1 MKKIRN
7 FAIAAHIDHG
17 KSTLADRMLEI
28 TGTIERSKM
37 KAQLLDQM
45 DIERERGITIKLQP
59 VQMRWKGFE
68 LNLIDTP
75 GHVDFTYEVS
85 RSLAAVEGVVLLVDA
100 TQGIQAQTLSNFY
113 LAKKQKLTIIP
124 VINKIDMPAANTQK
138 VMTEMVEIL
147 ELEPESIISISAKE
161 GTNVEQVL
169 DRIIEKIPQPT
180 SSQEEKRALIF
191 DSSFDQFKGVIAYVR
206 VYDGNFTKGE
216 GVQFLGTK
224 AGGNLVEVG
233 VFKPNLVEEVALEE
247 GEIGYFATG
256 LKDVNLVRVGD
267 TIVGSAEASTSP
279 LPGYREVR
287 PMVFAGFYP
296 SDNDKF
302 PALKDALEK
311 LKLNDAALTFEAD
324 SSIALGFGFRCGFLG
339 LLHFEVIQERL
350 EREYNLDLVASSP
363 TVKYKIELTS
373 GENIEVSNPTRFP
386 DPSEIR
392 LLKEPIITAT
402 IVSRSD
408 YLGGILELLNARR
421 ATVFDIKY
429 VGSQVVIEF
438 TLPLAEVVSDFYDRL
453 KSVSSGYASFDYE
466 LAGWEEVDAVKMDIL
481 VAKEI
486 VDALSQIVVR
496 KKSDEVGRKLVEKLK
511 EVLPRQ
517 NFEVSIQAAV
527 GGKIIA
533 RADVPAFRKD
543 VTAKLYGG
551 DVTRKNKLLD
561 KQKKGKKRL
570 KQFGKVQIPQ
580 EAFLSVL
587 KI

>member
-1 MKKIRN
+1 MQKIRN

-59 VQMRWKGFE
+59 VQMNWKGCE

-100 TQGIQAQTLSNFY
+100 TQGVQAQTLSNFY
-113 LAKKQKLTIIP
+113 LAKKQNLTIIP
-124 VINKIDMPAANTQK
+124 VINKIDMPAANPEK
-138 VMTEMVEIL
+138 VISEMTEL
-147 ELEPESIISISAKE
+147 LNISADDVTKISAKE
-161 GTNVEQVL
+161 GTNVETLL
-169 DRIIEKIPQPT
+169 DKIVEKVPGPRVGQA
-180 SSQEEKRALIF
+180 EKRALIF
-191 DSSFDQFKGVIAYVR
+191 DSSFDSFKGVIAYVR
-206 VYDGNFTKGE
+206 VFDGNFTKGE
-216 GVQFLGTK
+216 QVKFLGTS
-224 AGGNLVEVG
+224 GEGSLVEIG
-233 VFKPNLVEEVALEE
+233 VFKPNLVEKQVLEE
-247 GEIGYFATG
+247 GEIGYLATG
-256 LKDVNLVRVGD
+256 LKDVSLVRVGD
-267 TIVGSAEASTSP
+267 TVVAKGEKTSSP

-296 SDNDKF
+296 ADNDKF

-311 LKLNDAALTFEAD
+311 LKLNDASLTFEAD
-324 SSIALGFGFRCGFLG
+324 SSTALGFGFRCGFLG
-339 LLHFEVIQERL
+339 LLHFEVVQERL

-363 TVKYKIELTS
+363 TVKYQIELTS
-373 GENIEVSNPTRFP
+373 GENIEVSNPTKFP

-392 LLKEPIITAT
+392 SLKEPIITAT
-402 IVSRSD
+402 IVSRSE
-408 YLGGILELLNARR
+408 YLGGILELLNNRR
-421 ATVFDIKY
+421 ATVADIRY
-429 VGSQVVIEF
+429 ISSQVVIEF
-438 TLPLAEVVSDFYDRL
+438 TLPLAEVVSDFYDKL

-466 LAGWEEVDAVKMDIL
+466 LAGWEEVEAVKMDIL
-481 VAKEI
+481 VAKDV
-486 VDALSQIVVR
+486 VDALSQIVVK
-496 KKSDEVGRKLVEKLK
+496 KKSEDVGRRLVEKLK

-517 NFEVSIQAAV
+517 NFEVSIQASI

>member
-1 MKKIRN
+1 MQKIRN

-28 TGTIERSKM
+28 TGTVERSKM

-59 VQMRWKGFE
+59 VQMNWKGYE

-100 TQGIQAQTLSNFY
+100 TQGVQAQTLSNFY
-113 LAKKQKLTIIP
+113 LSQRQNLIIIP
-124 VINKIDMPAANTQK
+124 VINKIDMPAANPEK
-138 VMTEMVEIL
+138 VISEMTEIL
-147 ELEPESIISISAKE
+147 NISADDVTKISAKE
-161 GTNVEQVL
+161 GTNIEALL
-169 DRIIEKIPQPT
+169 DRIVEKVPAPRVGQA
-180 SSQEEKRALIF
+180 EKRALIF

-206 VYDGNFTKGE
+206 VFDGNFTKGE
-216 GVQFLGTK
+216 QVKFLGTS
-224 AGGNLVEVG
+224 GEGNLVEIG
-233 VFKPNLVEEVALEE
+233 LFKPNLVEKEVLEE
-247 GEIGYFATG
+247 GEIGYLATG
-256 LKDVNLVRVGD
+256 LKDVSLVRVGD
-267 TIVGSAEASTSP
+267 TVVAKGEKTSSP

-287 PMVFAGFYP
+287 PMDFAGFYP
-296 SDNDKF
+296 ADNDKF
-302 PALKDALEK
+302 PSLKDALEK
-311 LKLNDAALTFEAD
+311 LKLNDASLTFEAD
-324 SSIALGFGFRCGFLG
+324 SSTALGFGFRCGFLG
-339 LLHFEVIQERL
+339 LLHFEVVQERL
-350 EREYNLDLVASSP
+350 EREYDLDLVASSP
-363 TVKYKIELTS
+363 TVKYQLELTS
-373 GENIEVSNPTRFP
+373 GENVEISNPTKFP

-392 LLKEPIITAT
+392 SLKEPIITAT

-408 YLGGILELLNARR
+408 YLGGILELLNNRR
-421 ATVFDIKY
+421 ATVADIRY
-429 VGSQVVIEF
+429 ISSQVVIEF
-438 TLPLAEVVSDFYDRL
+438 TLPLAEVVSDFYDKL

-466 LAGWEEVDAVKMDIL
+466 LAGWEEVEAVKMDIL
-481 VAKEI
+481 VAKDV
-486 VDALSQIVVR
+486 VDALSQIVVK
-496 KKSDEVGRKLVEKLK
+496 KKSEEVGRKLVEKLK

-517 NFEVSIQAAV
+517 NFEVSIQAAI